1 MHKGKVGLQKE
12 ISKIFTGLQVPKR
25 DALESDTHPAAP
37 APAKYIPPKTVAS
50 PASRP
55 FTIPEPPAASVSN
68 PPQHTV
74 PAPKQAIYEPPAPA
88 VIPPPAPDRR
98 PKPEPLSRASRQ
110 SPLLK
115 IWEQVKGKLLSS
127 KPGAN
132 QNRQKIM
139 IVAIPV
145 LAVVLFVVLTQVL
158 RKPAPKAGPTANKSA
173 SAAAFNGKIDWV
185 MPPLY
190 PENQRDP
197 MKFGISFTQAQAQAQ
212 AQEQETAPRPVVKG
226 IVYSEDNPCAVVGD
240 RIVSA
245 GDEVDG
251 ATVVKINP
259 DSVEFAAGDKK
270 WTQKVER

>member
-1 MHKGKVGLQKE
+1 
-12 ISKIFTGLQVPKR
+12 
-25 DALESDTHPAAP
+25 
-37 APAKYIPPKTVAS
+37 
-50 PASRP
+50 
-55 FTIPEPPAASVSN
+55 
-68 PPQHTV
+68 
-74 PAPKQAIYEPPAPA
+74 
-88 VIPPPAPDRR
+88 
-98 PKPEPLSRASRQ
+98 
-110 SPLLK
+110 LLK

-139 IVAIPV
+139 MVAIPV
-145 LAVVLFVVLTQVL
+145 LAVVLFVVLTHVL
-158 RKPAPKAGPTANKSA
+158 RKPATKAGPTAKKSA

-190 PENQRDP
+190 PEILRDP
-197 MKFGISFTQAQAQAQ
+197 MKFGTLIEPPKLPPDQV
-212 AQEQETAPRPVVKG
+212 EDTAPRPVVKG